1 MAGESQ
7 ERDGQHYG
15 TASYGKALKALSDKE
30 KEDVTKRR
38 GSVDNKKRLAAF
50 GSGREEG
57 SADWGSCNPKKLQ
70 AVIVLITSLGGATT
84 IGLSRDGGAHS
95 ITLLLDGERET
106 LWFNGNADL
115 DEELDNV
122 LGKLEALE

>member
-1 MAGESQ
+1 MARD
-7 ERDGQHYG
+7 ERNQK
-15 TASYGKALKALSDKE
+15 TRKYGKALQALADKE
-30 KEDVTKRR
+30 KADKMTKR
-38 GSVDNKKRLAAF
+38 GSVNNKKRLAAF

-57 SADWGSCNPKKLQ
+57 SADWGTCDPTKLQ

-84 IGLSRDGGAHS
+84 LGLSRDGGAHS

-122 LGKLEALE
+122 LGKLEALA